1 VAKNNERRRLRTRA
15 RALQGGVLVASV
27 AVAAAAVAPAAG
39 AREVHALG
47 ASSGR
52 LVPNSLVISGTEFPA
67 KGVNIVAGQTQLPY
81 ASNLANDTTDSLTPI
96 PLSQD
101 TLTTAI
107 AGGQYPYV
115 FNNDTVDG
123 NFGVTTSINL
133 WDVTG
138 TGHLLGTVHVPTSDV
153 TTSFSSKSE
162 LALNVAT
169 NGKSLS
175 FSAYAA
181 PAGDI
186 DVSNSSTPGTPD
198 PTNTDVSGL
207 NAAGQGGYYRVEADV
222 NGDGR
227 WTFTETNSY
236 SGNNGRA
243 AILNSADGQYITA
256 GNAGNGNFPVKNEDV
271 TTDAI
276 GQGIVNGTGAQQF
289 PESFLPES
297 AQNPTPGSSQI
308 PLGGFDQ
315 FSTLKPYAS
324 PGTLP
329 YGTLIA
335 GDKPGKDTNF
345 RGLSIYNNV
354 VYLSKG
360 SGSNGINTVYFVDT
374 TGTACSA
381 SNPDG
386 LPVAGAPLPSPSTTY
401 QVCILNGFETQ
412 SAKSPTWNDG
422 FPFGLWF
429 ANPTTLYVADEG
441 NGGDTY
447 DATTNTW
454 TDAVSTPSSTTNPY
468 PAGLQKWV
476 LENGTWTL
484 VYTIQNGLGLG
495 QPYTVPG
502 YPTGTNTVTSLPW
515 APATDGLRNITGHVN
530 GNGTVTIWATT
541 STVSGNGDQGADPN
555 KVVSVT
561 DRLGATT
568 IGDQKFSTI
577 APARYAVRYGG
588 VTLLPNGF

>member
-1 VAKNNERRRLRTRA
+1 MAKSKEERRLRRHA

-27 AVAAAAVAPAAG
+27 AVTAAAAAPSAAVAAPTGGSTFA
-39 AREVHALG
+39 
-47 ASSGR
+47 
-52 LVPNSLVISGTEFPA
+52 PNSLVVSGTEFPA
-67 KGVNIVAGQTQLPY
+67 AGVNIVAGQTQLPY
-81 ASNLANDTTDSLTPI
+81 ASNLSSDTTDSLTPI

-107 AGGQYPYV
+107 AGGQYPFV
-115 FNNDTVDG
+115 FNNDTVDA
-123 NFGVTTSINL
+123 NFGVATPVYL
-133 WDVTG
+133 WDVTPEG
-138 TGHLLGTVHVPTSDV
+138 RMLSTVHAPVSEV

-162 LALNVAT
+162 LALNLAT
-169 NGKSLS
+169 DGRSMS
-175 FSAYAA
+175 FSGYAA
-181 PAGDI
+181 PAGTI
-186 DVSNSSTPGTPD
+186 DASNSSTPGTPD

-207 NAAGQGGYYRVEADV
+207 NAVGQGGYYRVEANV
-222 NGDGR
+222 SGTGR
-227 WTFTETNSY
+227 WTFTETNAY

-243 AILNSADGQYITA
+243 VILNSADGQYITA

-289 PESFLPES
+289 PASSLPES
-297 AQNPTPGSSQI
+297 AQNPVAGASQI

-315 FSTLKPYAS
+315 FSTLKPFSS

-345 RGLSIYNNV
+345 RGLTIYNNV

-374 TGTACSA
+374 TGTACSP
-381 SNPDG
+381 SNPEG
-386 LPVAGAPLPSPSTTY
+386 LPVTGAKLPAPSTTY

-454 TDAVSTPSSTTNPY
+454 TDAVSTPSSSTNPY

-476 LENGTWTL
+476 LVNGTWTL
-484 VYTIQNGLGLG
+484 AYTIQAGLDLG
-495 QPYTVPG
+495 TPYTVAG
-502 YPTGTNTVTSLPW
+502 YPTGTNTVTGLPW
-515 APATDGLRNITGHVN
+515 APGTDGLRNITGRVN
-530 GNGTVTIWATT
+530 ADGTVTIFGAT

-555 KVVSVT
+555 QVVAVT
-561 DRLGATT
+561 DQTGATAP
-568 IGDQKFSTI
+568 GAESFHTI
-577 APARYAVRYGG
+577 APARYGIRYGG
-588 VTLLPNGF
+588 VTLVPRWLR

>member
-1 VAKNNERRRLRTRA
+1 V
-15 RALQGGVLVASV
+15 
-27 AVAAAAVAPAAG
+27 AAAVAAPAA
-39 AREVHALG
+39 ALG
-47 ASSGR
+47 ASNQNQ

-67 KGVNIVAGQTQLPY
+67 AGVNIVAGQTVLPY

-96 PLSQD
+96 PLAQD

-115 FNNDTVDG
+115 FNNDTVDA
-123 NFGVTTSINL
+123 NFGVTTPINL
-133 WDVTG
+133 WDETVD
-138 TGHLLGTVHVPTSDV
+138 GHLLNTVRVPTSDV

-175 FSAYAA
+175 LSGYAA
-181 PAGDI
+181 PAGTI
-186 DVSNSSTPGTPD
+186 DASNSSTPGTPD
-198 PTNTDVSGL
+198 PTNTDVAGL
-207 NAAGQGGYYRVEADV
+207 DAAGQGGYYRVEADV
-222 NGDGR
+222 NRQGG

-243 AILNSADGQYITA
+243 VILNSADDQYITA
-256 GNAGNGNFPVKNEDV
+256 GNAGNGNFPGKNESVPSDP
-271 TTDAI
+271 I

-289 PESFLPES
+289 QESSLPES
-297 AQNPTPGSSQI
+297 AQNPTPGASQI

-315 FSTLKPYAS
+315 FSTLKPYSS

-345 RGLSIYNNV
+345 RGLTIYNNV

-374 TGTACSA
+374 TGSACST

-386 LPVAGAPLPSPSTTY
+386 LPVAGAPLPSPNTTY
-401 QVCILNGFETQ
+401 QVCVLNGFETQ

-429 ANPTTLYVADEG
+429 ANATTLYVADEG

-447 DATTNTW
+447 DAATNTW

-476 LENGTWTL
+476 LKNGTWTL
-484 VYTIQNGLGLG
+484 AYTIQNGLGLG
-495 QPYTVPG
+495 QPYTVAG
-502 YPTGTNTVTSLPW
+502 YPTGTNSVTGLPW
-515 APATDGLRNITGHVN
+515 APATDGLRNITGRVN
-530 GNGTVTIWATT
+530 GNGTVTVWATT

-555 KVVSVT
+555 EVVAAT
-561 DRLGATT
+561 DQLGATT
-568 IGDQKFSTI
+568 LGDQTFRTI
-577 APARYAVRYGG
+577 APARYGVRYGG
-588 VTLLPNGF
+588 VTLLPPGF